1 MVRSIGELEL
11 ERGSEPAPAP
21 FTVCEKKLEIIG
33 CLNPALFLGGLCS
46 GCRIVTSDDLHG
58 TTVGSH
64 GEGIE
69 GIERRVAIHGG
80 TVARQWLHVPR
91 DAGNWSLR
99 KARSVLSLT

>member
-11 ERGSEPAPAP
+11 ERGSELAPAP

-33 CLNPALFLGGLCS
+33 CLNPALFWGVLCS

-69 GIERRVAIHGG
+69 RRVAGLATGG
-80 TVARQWLHVPR
+80 TSMATCHVMRGTGASGKCGP
-91 DAGNWSLR
+91 S
-99 KARSVLSLT
+99 